1 MLRKFFPL
9 VKKNM
14 EIQKLNWA
22 GIKIV
27 SGGKI
32 ILIDAVEDFSY
43 YKPVLG
49 DAVEDLLVFSDGLE
63 ADYILFTHMHLDHF
77 DPGIIK
83 KCLKKDGKLIVY
95 SGLESVVRKNV
106 KDVDMIVLDLNE
118 TFTENEI
125 TFKPVFAM
133 DGVGE
138 VQSSWIVE
146 DQNTKIFHGGDTIW
160 HNQFWTLGKEN
171 KDIDYA
177 FLPAN
182 GVVVNFEIIG
192 LEYSPV
198 PASLDLEQAFT
209 AAHLL
214 HARKLIPIHYDLFE
228 HEKFYISKKFDHD
241 DLLRLSKEINQE
253 YMIVKDGGMLDE
265 SGNNLQL

>member
-1 MLRKFFPL
+1 
-9 VKKNM
+9 M

-22 GIKIV
+22 GIKLV
-27 SGGKI
+27 ANGKT

-49 DAVEDLLVFSDGLE
+49 EAVEEVIRFTDEVV

-77 DPGIIK
+77 DKSVVK

-95 SGLESVVRKNV
+95 SGLEPIVRKITGDIEMV
-106 KDVDMIVLDLNE
+106 VLNLDE
-118 TFTENEI
+118 AFTENNI

-138 VQSSWIVE
+138 IQSSWIVE
-146 DQNTKIFHGGDTIW
+146 DLQTKIFHGGDTIW
-160 HNQFWTLGKEN
+160 HNQFWKLGKEN
-171 KDIDYA
+171 ENIDYA
-177 FLPAN
+177 FLPVN
-182 GVVVNFEIIG
+182 GVVVNFEMIG

-198 PASLDLEQAFT
+198 PASLNLKEAFV

-214 HARKLIPIHYDLFE
+214 HAKKLVPIHYGLFS
-228 HEKFYISKKFDHD
+228 HEKFYIPQLFDHE
-241 DLLRLSKEINQE
+241 DLQKNFQAVGQQYLIL
-253 YMIVKDGGMLDE
+253 KDGELLMD
-265 SGNNLQL
+265 S

>member
-1 MLRKFFPL
+1 
-9 VKKNM
+9 M

-22 GIKIV
+22 GIRITSHNKT
-27 SGGKI
+27 

-49 DAVEDLLVFSDGLE
+49 DAVENIIEFSDDVQ

-77 DPGIIK
+77 DKGVIR
-83 KCLKKDGKLIVY
+83 KCLKKGGKLIVY
-95 SGLESVVRKNV
+95 AGLEAVVKKLV
-106 KDVDMIVLDLNE
+106 EDVELIVLNLDE
-118 TFTENEI
+118 TFTENNI

-138 VQSSWIVE
+138 IQSSWIV
-146 DQNTKIFHGGDTIW
+146 DDGTTKIFHGGDTIW
-160 HNQFWTLGKEN
+160 HNQFWKPRKETPN
-171 KDIDYA
+171 IDYA
-177 FLPAN
+177 FLPVN

-198 PASLDLEQAFT
+198 PASLNLKEAFA

-214 HARKLIPIHYDLFE
+214 HAKKLVPIHYGLFA
-228 HEKFYISKKFDHD
+228 HEKCYIPQVFDD
-241 DLLRLSKEINQE
+241 QDLKNISEEVRQE
-253 YMIVKDGGMLDE
+253 FVILKDGELLAE
-265 SGNNLQL
+265 S

>member
-1 MLRKFFPL
+1 
-9 VKKNM
+9 M

-22 GIKIV
+22 GIKLI
-27 SGGKI
+27 SQGKTV
-32 ILIDAVEDFSY
+32 LMDAVEDFSY

-49 DAVEDLLVFSDGLE
+49 EAVDEVISFTDEIE

-77 DPGIIK
+77 DK
-83 KCLKKDGKLIVY
+83 SVVEKCLKKNGKLIVY
-95 SGLESVVRKNV
+95 SGLESVVRKIMGDIEMV
-106 KDVDMIVLDLNE
+106 VLNLNE
-118 TFTENEI
+118 VFTENSI

-138 VQSSWIVE
+138 IQSSWIVE
-146 DQNTKIFHGGDTIW
+146 DATTKIFHGGDTIW
-160 HNQFWTLGKEN
+160 HNQFWKLGKEN
-171 KDIDYA
+171 ENIEYA

-198 PASLDLEQAFT
+198 PASLNLKEAFT

-214 HARKLIPIHYDLFE
+214 HAKKLVPIHYGLFS
-228 HEKFYISKKFDHD
+228 HEKCYIPQLFDEN
-241 DLLRLSKEINQE
+241 DLKRISNEVGQE
-253 YMIVKDGGMLDE
+253 YRVLKDGEVLMD
-265 SGNNLQL
+265 S

>member
-1 MLRKFFPL
+1 
-9 VKKNM
+9 M

-22 GIKIV
+22 GIRINSHNKT
-27 SGGKI
+27 

-49 DAVEDLLVFSDGLE
+49 DAVENLIEFSDRVQ

-77 DPGIIK
+77 DKGVIR

-95 SGLESVVRKNV
+95 AGLEAAVRKLIDNV
-106 KDVDMIVLDLNE
+106 EMIVLNLNE
-118 TFTENEI
+118 TFTENNI

-138 VQSSWIVE
+138 IQSSWIV
-146 DQNTKIFHGGDTIW
+146 DDGTTKIFHGGDTIW
-160 HNQFWTLGKEN
+160 HSQFWKLGKEN
-171 KDIDYA
+171 PNIDYA
-177 FLPAN
+177 FLPVN

-198 PASLDLEQAFT
+198 PASLNLKEAFA

-214 HARKLIPIHYDLFE
+214 HAKKLVPIHYGLFA
-228 HEKFYISKKFDHD
+228 HEKCYIPQVFDD
-241 DLLRLSKEINQE
+241 QDLKNISEEVGQE
-253 YMIVKDGGMLDE
+253 FMILKDGAILVE
-265 SGNNLQL
+265 S

>member
-1 MLRKFFPL
+1 
-9 VKKNM
+9 M

-22 GIKIV
+22 GIRLTSHNKT
-27 SGGKI
+27 

-49 DAVEDLLVFSDGLE
+49 DAVENLLAFSDHVQ

-77 DPGIIK
+77 DKGIIQ

-95 SGLESVVRKNV
+95 AGLETIV
-106 KDVDMIVLDLNE
+106 KKLVEDVEIITLNLDE
-118 TFTENEI
+118 TFTENNI

-138 VQSSWIVE
+138 IQSSWIV
-146 DQNTKIFHGGDTIW
+146 DGGTTKIFHGGDTIW
-160 HNQFWTLGKEN
+160 HNQFWKLGKEN
-171 KDIDYA
+171 PNIDYA
-177 FLPAN
+177 FLPVN

-198 PASLDLEQAFT
+198 PASLNLKEAFA

-214 HARKLIPIHYDLFE
+214 HAKKMVPIHYGLFA
-228 HEKFYISKKFDHD
+228 HEKCYIPQIFDD
-241 DLLRLSKEINQE
+241 QDLKNISEEVGQE
-253 YMIVKDGGMLDE
+253 YLILKDGAMLVE
-265 SGNNLQL
+265 S

>member
-1 MLRKFFPL
+1 
-9 VKKNM
+9 M

-22 GIKIV
+22 GVKLI
-27 SGGKI
+27 SNGKT
-32 ILIDAVEDFSY
+32 ILIDAAEDFSY

-49 DAVEDLLVFSDGLE
+49 DAVEQVMQFSDHVQ

-77 DPGIIK
+77 DKGVIR
-83 KCLKKDGKLIVY
+83 KCLKKEGKLIVY
-95 SGLESVVRKNV
+95 KGLEAVVRKILDEV
-106 KDVDMIVLDLNE
+106 EIIVLDLNE
-118 TFTENEI
+118 TFTENNM

-138 VQSSWIVE
+138 IQSSWIVDDGE
-146 DQNTKIFHGGDTIW
+146 TKIFHGGDTIW
-160 HNQFWTLGKEN
+160 HNQFWKLGKEN

-177 FLPAN
+177 FLPVN

-198 PASLDLEQAFT
+198 PASLNLKEAFA

-214 HARKLIPIHYDLFE
+214 HAEKLVPIHYGLFA
-228 HEKFYISKKFDHD
+228 HEKCYIPQLFDENDLKKV
-241 DLLRLSKEINQE
+241 SEEIGQE
-253 YMIVKDGGMLDE
+253 YMVLKDGEVLTE
-265 SGNNLQL
+265 A

>member
-1 MLRKFFPL
+1 
-9 VKKNM
+9 M

-22 GIKIV
+22 GIKLI
-27 SGGKI
+27 SEDKT

-49 DAVEDLLVFSDGLE
+49 EAVDEVIRFTDEVE

-77 DPGIIK
+77 DKSVVK
-83 KCLKKDGKLIVY
+83 KCLKKEGKLMVY
-95 SGLESVVRKNV
+95 SGLEPVVRKV
-106 KDVDMIVLDLNE
+106 MDDIEMIVLDLNE
-118 TFTENEI
+118 TFTENNI

-138 VQSSWIVE
+138 IQSSWIVE
-146 DQNTKIFHGGDTIW
+146 DLHTKIFHGGDTIW
-160 HNQFWTLGKEN
+160 HNQFWKLGQEN
-171 KDIDYA
+171 KNIDYA

-182 GVVVNFEIIG
+182 GVVVNFEMIG

-198 PASLDLEQAFT
+198 PASLNLKEAFA

-214 HARKLIPIHYDLFE
+214 HARKLVPIHYGLFA
-228 HEKFYISKKFDHD
+228 HEKFYIPELFDQEDLQKTSKDVGQKY
-241 DLLRLSKEINQE
+241 LVL
-253 YMIVKDGGMLDE
+253 KDGEVLMD
-265 SGNNLQL
+265 S